1 MKKKYLKA
9 TLAVAAIATVGLGS
23 YKAYGSYMVSN
34 MNDDNLLFSENVLA
48 LAEGGWDCM
57 ITKEQCSITASTE
70 VSVTKLKNWFPSITL
85 GATVDATNLTTI
97 YAQNDGSQPKV
108 RCGSDCNCQCL
119 QSKFIH

>member
-1 MKKKYLKA
+1 MKKKFFKA
-9 TLAVAAIATVGLGS
+9 TLAVAAIATVGIGS

-70 VSVTKLKNWFPSITL
+70 FSVTKLKNWFPSITL

>member
-1 MKKKYLKA
+1 MKKKFFKA

>member
-1 MKKKYLKA
+1 MKKKFFKA
-9 TLAVAAIATVGLGS
+9 TLAVAAIATVGIGS

>member
-1 MKKKYLKA
+1 MKKNFFRA
-9 TLAVAAIATVGLGS
+9 FFAVAAIATVGLGS
-23 YKAYGSYMVSN
+23 YKAYGSYMASN

>member
-1 MKKKYLKA
+1 MKKKIFKA
-9 TLAVAAIATVGLGS
+9 FFAVVAITTIVLGS
-23 YKAYGSYMVSN
+23 YKAYGSYTASN
-34 MNDDNLLFSENVLA
+34 MNDDDLLFTENVLA

-57 ITKEQCSITASTE
+57 ITKEKCSITASTE
-70 VSVTKLKNWFPSITL
+70 VSVTKLKKLFPSITL

-119 QSKFIH
+119 QSKFIN

>member
-1 MKKKYLKA
+1 MKKKIFKA
-9 TLAVAAIATVGLGS
+9 FFAVVAITTIGLGS
-23 YKAYGSYMVSN
+23 YKAYGSYTASN
-34 MNDDNLLFSENVLA
+34 MNDDNLLFTENVLA

-57 ITKEQCSITASTE
+57 ITKEKCSITASTE
-70 VSVTKLKNWFPSITL
+70 VSVTKLKKLFPSITL

-119 QSKFIH
+119 QSKFIN